1 MIGKD
6 GSEVVLC
13 PCLQRVCSAPVLA
26 PPGMAA
32 TGAGALHPT
41 ESSLRAQH
49 IAFLIQELN

>member
-6 GSEVVLC
+6 GSEDVLC
-13 PCLQRVCSAPVLA
+13 PSLQRLCSAPVLA

-41 ESSLRAQH
+41 DSSSRAQH
-49 IAFLIQELN
+49 IAFVIQELN